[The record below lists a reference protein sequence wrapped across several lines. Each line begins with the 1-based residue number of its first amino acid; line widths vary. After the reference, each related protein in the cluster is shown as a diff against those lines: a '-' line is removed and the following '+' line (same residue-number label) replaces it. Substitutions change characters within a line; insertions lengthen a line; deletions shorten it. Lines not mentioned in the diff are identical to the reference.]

1 MQVNF
6 NPSINQQSL
15 NFKALK
21 PQFLRNCSGKVVSVP
36 MELENKIASNP
47 EVKKAI
53 KYFETK
59 GKDIAYR
66 ASYYKTGQMCH
77 INFSTIDPSKSQHE
91 LESLLNEYYYP
102 TTAILNLSTREFSLR
117 AESFIKGYEK
127 FVELQKQPKT
137 PEVRQLEMMFKQK
150 IEREQTLEN
159 VCTIFDDCCRILDL
173 DPGSHSSILNDVLNT
188 VRKERLALMKY

>member
-1 MQVNF
+1 MQVNL
-6 NPSINQQSL
+6 NTNINQSRP

-47 EVKKAI
+47 EVKKAV

-77 INFSTIDPSKSQHE
+77 VNFSTIAPSKSQHE
-91 LESLLNEYYYP
+91 LESLLNEYSYP
-102 TTAILNLSTREFSLR
+102 TTAILNLSTRELSLK

-127 FVELQKQPKT
+127 FVDLQKQSKT
-137 PEVRQLEMMFKQK
+137 PEVRQLEMMFKQE

-159 VCTIFDDCCRILDL
+159 VCTIFDNCCRFLDL
-173 DPGSHSSILNDVLNT
+173 DPGFHLSVLNDVLNT
-188 VRKERLALMKY
+188 VRKERLTSIKH